1 MQPEVYVPLADNT
14 QNRMAF
20 VVRATGGADA
30 VLATARAQVLAVDK
44 DLVLTEVTTLA
55 DLVQAS
61 VGDQRFRTMLLSGFA
76 GVALFHHHTLQAR
89 RIPGEQDEPADL
101 VLPRTERARRAEEEA
116 AARPQNPVGL
126 AEDGDRIGHVLE
138 DGIGVDEVE
147 RIRCVGKRFSD
158 ALS

>member
-1 MQPEVYVPLADNT
+1 APVQPEVYVPLADNT

-76 GVALFHHHTLQAR
+76 GVALFLAALGIYGVVAYFVTQRRRELGIRLALGAPPAR
-89 RIPGEQDEPADL
+89 LFSMVVRQGMHP
-101 VLPRTERARRAEEEA
+101 VLAGA
-116 AARPQNPVGL
+116 AVGL
-126 AEDGDRIGHVLE
+126 AG
-138 DGIGVDEVE
+138 
-147 RIRCVGKRFSD
+147 
-158 ALS
+158 A